1 MRIKVAMGA
10 LCAFGLMFGVA
21 NGADEPQKPYG
32 ELGHN
37 GWFVH
42 DDKRPEAKVV
52 TPGLPSTLEKAG
64 TAPSDAIVLFDGKD
78 LSNWV
83 SDKDGTTP
91 PTWTLKDGA
100 ISAAPKSGDI
110 RTKQGFGS
118 CQLHI
123 EFATPSEVK
132 GDSQGRGNSGIFLMG
147 KYEVQVLDGYNNKT
161 YADGQVGS
169 IYGQKPP
176 EANVARKPGEWQMY
190 DIVFHRPVFEG
201 DKVVKPATVTVFLN
215 GVLVQD
221 NWQIQGSTF
230 HKRKAAYE
238 PHPDKQPLKLQD
250 HSNPTQFRNIWI
262 RELSDEPMPNGP
274 NK

>member
-1 MRIKVAMGA
+1 
-10 LCAFGLMFGVA
+10 
-21 NGADEPQKPYG
+21 
-32 ELGHN
+32 LGHN
-37 GWFVH
+37 GWYVH
-42 DDKRPEAKVV
+42 DENRPEAKVV

-78 LSNWV
+78 LSQWV

-91 PTWTLKDGA
+91 PTWELKDGA
-100 ISAAPKSGDI
+100 MNPVPKSGDI

-118 CQLHI
+118 CQLHV
-123 EFATPSEVK
+123 EFATPAEVK

-147 KYEVQVLDGYNNKT
+147 KYELQVLDSYNNKS
-161 YADGQVGS
+161 YADGHAGS

-176 EANVARKPGEWQMY
+176 EVNAVRKPGEWQMY
-190 DIVFHRPVFEG
+190 DVVFHRPVFEG

-221 NWQIQGSTF
+221 HWEIQGSTF

-238 PHPDKQPLKLQD
+238 PHPDKMPLKLQD
-250 HSNPTQFRNIWI
+250 HSNPTRFRNIWI